1 VLFLSLLQF
10 LQFRS
15 EEVEFVA
22 GLLHKILFAE
32 YFCYFEF
39 VAIFCSSEEE
49 EFIAEFFCCFE
60 CVAAIF
66 FAGCRIFVLFWSV
79 KLQQSL
85 LHFQEKKLCC
95 RILCCFEVCCSE
107 KNCSSVEVNFFVVF
121 GACCSI
127 HFAVQEKRNLFQ
139 IFVVVLE
146 CVAAI
151 FGGSREEIELKG
163 GDNGI
168 FAADMTGTE
177 SQEAAVVTEV
187 LDKALLEEETIKR

>member
-1 VLFLSLLQF
+1 MLQ
-10 LQFRS
+10 R
-15 EEVEFVA
+15 
-22 GLLHKILFAE
+22 
-32 YFCYFEF
+32 
-39 VAIFCSSEEE
+39 
-49 EFIAEFFCCFE
+49 
-60 CVAAIF
+60 
-66 FAGCRIFVLFWSV
+66 
-79 KLQQSL
+79 
-85 LHFQEKKLCC
+85 
-95 RILCCFEVCCSE
+95 

-163 GDNGI
+163 GDSGI

-187 LDKALLEEETIKR
+187 IIVLDKALLEEETIKR